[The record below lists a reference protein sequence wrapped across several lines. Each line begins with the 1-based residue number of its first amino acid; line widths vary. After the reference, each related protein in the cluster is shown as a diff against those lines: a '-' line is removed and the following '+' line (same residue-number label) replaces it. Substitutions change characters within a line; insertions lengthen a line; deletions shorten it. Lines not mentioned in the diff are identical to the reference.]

1 MVLLI
6 HTNDEG
12 IDDNYRVG
20 AVDGTD
26 VDDVDE
32 DDGTIDGNDGV
43 DDHCH
48 DGAVDGTDLLQV
60 HSSHACSRPRITHRA
75 QIVPFH
81 TTCTYVVKTPHD
93 FFGALNA
100 LIAALCVKLCINE
113 CYTKR

>member
-1 MVLLI
+1 MTLMVLLI

-32 DDGTIDGNDGV
+32 DDGTIGGNDGV

-48 DGAVDGTDLLQV
+48 DGAVDGTDL
-60 HSSHACSRPRITHRA
+60 
-75 QIVPFH
+75 
-81 TTCTYVVKTPHD
+81 
-93 FFGALNA
+93 
-100 LIAALCVKLCINE
+100 
-113 CYTKR
+113 

>member
-1 MVLLI
+1 MHGIGFVGVDDI
-6 HTNDEG
+6 DVVVDSNDEG

-48 DGAVDGTDLLQV
+48 DGAVDGTDL
-60 HSSHACSRPRITHRA
+60 
-75 QIVPFH
+75 
-81 TTCTYVVKTPHD
+81 
-93 FFGALNA
+93 
-100 LIAALCVKLCINE
+100 
-113 CYTKR
+113 